1 MAEKDTAQEKTEEA
15 TAHRL
20 RKALEEGKVAKS
32 KELSSVGVISLGFLA
47 LYAMGPTIAEETMK
61 VMRHMFTQAPL
72 MDFNQLSLIT
82 IFRDNVGGFFVA
94 IGPFMVV
101 MVVIGAMVNIAQ
113 VGVRFTAKPLEP
125 KFDKI
130 NPIEGFKRLFKP
142 KTAVEFVRDVIK
154 VTLIV
159 SLGYLIITHDIQE
172 FMLLVDVPT
181 AQFAASFGLFAL
193 LLAMKISGVMLI
205 LAIFDF
211 AYQRYNYKK
220 EMRMTKQEIK
230 DESKDTDGNPELK
243 SRIRQ
248 VQREAARKRMM
259 SEVPTADVVVTNPT
273 HIAVALKY
281 DKELMNSPTVVAKG
295 QRLIAQR
302 IKELALSCGVPV
314 IENKPLARS
323 LFDMCEVGVSIPAT
337 LFKAVAEILAHVY
350 QLQKREI

>member
-15 TAHRL
+15 TPHRL

-32 KELSSVGVISLGFLA
+32 QELSSVAVISLGFLA
-47 LYAMGPTIAEETMK
+47 LYAMGPAIVEETTK
-61 VMRHMFTQAPL
+61 VMRHLFSQAPL
-72 MDFNQLSLIT
+72 MNIGQSSFIA
-82 IFRDNVGGFFVA
+82 IFQDNVAAFFLT
-94 IGPFMVV
+94 IGPFLVV
-101 MVVIGAMVNIAQ
+101 MVVIGALVNIAQ
-113 VGVRFTAKPLEP
+113 VGVRFTTKPLEP
-125 KFDKI
+125 KFDKL
-130 NPIEGFKRLFKP
+130 NPLEGLKRLFKP
-142 KTAVEFVRDVIK
+142 KTAVELVRDVIK
-154 VTLIV
+154 VILIV
-159 SLGYLIITHDIQE
+159 SLGYTIIAQDVQD
-172 FMLLVDVPT
+172 FMLMVDMST
-181 AQFAASFGLFAL
+181 AEFARSFGILAL
-193 LLAMKISGVMLI
+193 LLAMKISAVMLI

-220 EMRMTKQEIK
+220 ELRMTKQEIK

-281 DKELMNSPTVVAKG
+281 DKGQMDAPTVVAKG
-295 QRLIAQR
+295 ERLIAER
-302 IKELALSCGVPV
+302 IKELARACGVPV

-323 LFDMCEVGVSIPAT
+323 LFDMCRVGMSIPAD

-350 QLQKREI
+350 QVQKREI